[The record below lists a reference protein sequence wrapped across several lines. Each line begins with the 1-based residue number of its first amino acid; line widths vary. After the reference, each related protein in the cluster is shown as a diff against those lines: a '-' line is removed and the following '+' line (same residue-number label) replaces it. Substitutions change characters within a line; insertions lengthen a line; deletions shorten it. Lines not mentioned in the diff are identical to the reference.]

1 MKKNIPHRLLSTLSW
16 FFLFLIMPCFA
27 SAALVQIDPHAD
39 FPVQLSKQTKTQLNV
54 SSEQLKQKENYHPND
69 DRTDNSPLF
78 QISQNTEK
86 VQQKTKLYD
95 LKTQGKKLLNDY
107 QDNELL
113 FESLNTLSQAKQLWS
128 NADSLTTDFA
138 HDIIFSLELDTLIQ
152 HEISATPTLQN
163 HKTRF
168 NTQNTNTVNYKL
180 YNTNQYGSENAPVQA
195 SDEIS
200 IFLSGLLHINT
211 LYYLAAILILF
222 SFFQWLIPFI
232 LRLFP

>member
-1 MKKNIPHRLLSTLSW
+1 MKNPRFNIVLSKLTSFL
-16 FFLFLIMPCFA
+16 LFLVLPVFV
-27 SAALVQIDPHAD
+27 SAALVTVDPQVG
-39 FPVQLSKQTKTQLNV
+39 FPVQISKSQLNASSIKSKQI
-54 SSEQLKQKENYHPND
+54 EPYHPKSYNT
-69 DRTDNSPLF
+69 TDYSPLF
-78 QISQNTEK
+78 LIPAKTEQ

-95 LKTQGKKLLNDY
+95 LKTQGKKLLNDH

-128 NADSLTTDFA
+128 DADSLATDFA

-152 HEISATPTLQN
+152 SEISATPTLQN
-163 HKTRF
+163 HKTGF
-168 NTQNTNTVNYKL
+168 NTQNTNAVNYKL
-180 YNTNQYGSENAPVQA
+180 YNTNQDGSENASVQT

-222 SFFQWLIPFI
+222 SFLQWLIPFI